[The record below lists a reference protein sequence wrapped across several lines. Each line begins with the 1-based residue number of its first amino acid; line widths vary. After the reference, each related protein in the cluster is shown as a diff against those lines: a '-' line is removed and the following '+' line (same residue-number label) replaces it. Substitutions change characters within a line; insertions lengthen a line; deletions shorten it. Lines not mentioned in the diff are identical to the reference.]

1 MDATSFYVCK
11 LILYRNQSCLN
22 KSSAFILVGQN
33 LPNNL
38 NLIGGIWI
46 STNQEPEIQI
56 PLESWYVLTEICTLL
71 LFRLLWFFL
80 LSMRVWHR
88 RKQSILL
95 HCALHRY
102 LHILPS
108 GPIEY
113 LSKSK
118 EACSQV
124 GLKLL
129 EGTSNGHLQGLQSP
143 GVCLNG
149 LP

>member
-1 MDATSFYVCK
+1 MKVWCWFWSKNTNFHYRYVQLCVQ
-11 LILYRNQSCLN
+11 LDVQ
-22 KSSAFILVGQN
+22 V
-33 LPNNL
+33 
-38 NLIGGIWI
+38 
-46 STNQEPEIQI
+46 
-56 PLESWYVLTEICTLL
+56 YV
-71 LFRLLWFFL
+71 
-80 LSMRVWHR
+80 
-88 RKQSILL
+88 Q
-95 HCALHRY
+95 
-102 LHILPS
+102 LPS

-113 LSKSK
+113 LSKSN